1 MIVLCGIN
9 SAIQLYVFPAPVNNI
24 TDCFHLY
31 GYDVRFACLPIR
43 PTDCERGEG
52 ETVSEGG
59 KLNLFG
65 DRRIY
70 SDALD
75 TITILTSPQSISID

>member
-52 ETVSEGG
+52 ETVSEGENSIF
-59 KLNLFG
+59 LEI
-65 DRRIY
+65 DVSIATR
-70 SDALD
+70 
-75 TITILTSPQSISID
+75 LTPLPF

>member
-31 GYDVRFACLPIR
+31 GYDVMQVRLP
-43 PTDCERGEG
+43 TH
-52 ETVSEGG
+52 
-59 KLNLFG
+59 
-65 DRRIY
+65 
-70 SDALD
+70 
-75 TITILTSPQSISID
+75 SPYRL